1 MGGVTDAALGETLSL
16 REKVSYGF
24 GDFAFSL
31 SWNAAAAFLL
41 YFYTNIALLSAAAV
55 GALFLVSRLLDA
67 AIDLG
72 VGVLVDR
79 TRTRWGRTRPY
90 FLFGG
95 LPFCALI
102 VLTFVSPDIGAQG
115 RLIYAYVTFFLF
127 GIAFSALAI
136 PYSALMPMMTRTS
149 GDRLALGSMR
159 SVGTSVSVIVAT
171 VATMP
176 LVHWLGQG
184 NERRGFALT
193 AGIFAAASLA
203 LTINLFVSCR
213 ERHYDNTKADLP
225 VLAAV
230 GDMLRNRAWLVT
242 FVFTV
247 LNFLRF
253 GSVLSVTAFFAIQVM
268 RRAWM
273 ISVLLPA
280 VSGTLLLGAF
290 IAPPV
295 LRRTG
300 IRGGCLGALLAALGL
315 YAMLPFIEAS
325 PAIFL
330 AVFLVAAVLISLT
343 MTAIFTMAAESV
355 EYHQMKFGTRNEGL
369 LSSGISLA
377 TKIGMALG
385 TAAIAYTLAWAGYL
399 PNAVSVRARDAI
411 RWSYYGWPVAVMLLQ
426 VLCIAFWPGSRGG
439 AAALLT
445 KTSGAD

>member
-1 MGGVTDAALGETLSL
+1 MGPGETLRL
-16 REKVSYGF
+16 REKISYGF

-31 SWNAAAAFLL
+31 SWNAVGAFLL
-41 YFYTNIALLSAAAV
+41 YFYTNVALLSAAAV

-67 AIDLG
+67 GIDLG

-79 TRTRWGRTRPY
+79 TRSRWGRTRPY

-102 VLTFVSPDIGAQG
+102 VLTFLSPQIGAQG
-115 RLIYAYVTFFLF
+115 RLIYAYATFFLL
-127 GIAFSALAI
+127 GIAFSILSI
-136 PYSALMPMMTRTS
+136 PYSALLPMMTRTS
-149 GDRLALGSMR
+149 AERLSLSSMR

-176 LVHWLGQG
+176 LVRWLGHG
-184 NERRGFALT
+184 DERRGFALT
-193 AGIFAAASLA
+193 ALVFAAASLA
-203 LTINLFVSCR
+203 LMINLFVSCR
-213 ERHYDNTKADLP
+213 ERHYDDAQPDLP
-225 VLAAV
+225 VAAAM

-242 FVFTV
+242 FLFTV
-247 LNFLRF
+247 LNFVRF

-268 RRAWM
+268 HRPWM

-300 IRGGCLGALLAALGL
+300 IRAGCSGALLAALAL
-315 YAMLPFIEAS
+315 YSILPFIEPRPALFL
-325 PAIFL
+325 AIFL
-330 AVFLVAAVLISLT
+330 TAAVLISLT
-343 MTAIFTMAAESV
+343 MTAIFAMAAESV
-355 EYHQMKFGTRNEGL
+355 EYHQMKYGIRNEGL

-399 PNAVSVRARDAI
+399 PNAVSARAHDAI
-411 RWSYYGWPVAVMLLQ
+411 RWSYYGWPAAVMLLQ
-426 VLCIAFWPGSRGG
+426 ILCIAFWPQER
-439 AAALLT
+439 
-445 KTSGAD
+445 GADVLEHHGIK